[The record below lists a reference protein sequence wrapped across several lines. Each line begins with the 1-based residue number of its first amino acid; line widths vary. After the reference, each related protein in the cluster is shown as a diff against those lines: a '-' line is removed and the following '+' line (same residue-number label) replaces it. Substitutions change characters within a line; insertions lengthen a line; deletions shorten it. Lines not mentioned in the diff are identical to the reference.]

1 MSGKVT
7 QKQAAIMPKKGIIGL
22 VGPPSQ
28 SFNYRQN
35 GFGVPEKPQHGRGAG
50 SMVYHPPLLPP
61 PP

>member
-7 QKQAAIMPKKGIIGL
+7 QKQAAIMPKKDIIGL

-35 GFGVPEKPQHGRGAG
+35 GFGVPEKPQL
-50 SMVYHPPLLPP
+50 VLWFTIPLPLLPP